1 MGWWLALQQIPIR
14 KVRPGGGGCVVDR
27 VAGLT
32 MATATKQQ
40 QIRSSGQ
47 RNAGSAGRVN
57 GGRAVLWVQ
66 HQAIGYTCVV
76 SQVTF
81 QLLKINIEAFRF
93 AFVY

>member
-1 MGWWLALQQIPIR
+1 MLHLQKLSVFEGCKNAFYMNTSTNCEAGGGLVVSSAQIPIR

-57 GGRAVLWVQ
+57 GAVQ
-66 HQAIGYTCVV
+66 CCG
-76 SQVTF
+76 
-81 QLLKINIEAFRF
+81 FRTRQ
-93 AFVY
+93 